1 MYQSYY
7 RKWDSSIPFDLGVE
21 QDLQQKNIIIP

>member
-1 MYQSYY
+1 MYQSDC
-7 RKWDSSIPFDLGVE
+7 RKWDSIIPFDLEVE